1 MKKMFA
7 VMMGVVWM
15 SALSA
20 VAQATGQQTTTEVP
34 QAELAKLM
42 CQTLGIS
49 MPVTASPL
57 DYCQAL
63 MNQGIS
69 PAGGW
74 SPNTSVTVY
83 DLARLALQAS
93 HQADQVPADQQN
105 NPQAWVNAAV
115 SLGIPV
121 TTVSSATAPLAP
133 LVLPIPPTTLTTSTT
148 PSGSPPSSLPVGD
161 PSYGTILKPLA
172 QLFVFSSQPNPATPT
187 GPKRGARI

>member
-1 MKKMFA
+1 MKKICA
-7 VMMGVVWM
+7 VILGVAWL
-15 SALSA
+15 STLSA
-20 VAQATGQQTTTEVP
+20 VAQDNQQTTTEVP
-34 QAELAKLM
+34 QAELARLM

-49 MPVTASPL
+49 MPVTASPM
-57 DYCQAL
+57 DYCMAL

-93 HQADQVPADQQN
+93 HQTDSVQN
-105 NPQAWVNAAV
+105 PSDPQSWVNAAV

-121 TTVSSATAPLAP
+121 NTVSSATKPMAP
-133 LVLPIPPTTLTTSTT
+133 LVLPIPPANRTTSTT

-161 PSYGTILKPLA
+161 PTYGTILAPIA
-172 QLFVFSSQPNPATPT
+172 QLFVFSSQPTPATPIA
-187 GPKRGARI
+187 PRKGARI